1 MYHSLSLYISS
12 LYVTILI
19 FSLQALL
26 RYTNTTQILHN
37 INNCSLNFP
46 SWKSWLHCPK
56 WNHKQSKKRSIFDYS
71 PRAIWLRAI
80 VVGGHEG
87 VTHATVM
94 LMGVGMLANGIKAM
108 LLTSFIGL
116 VAGTLNLAIAQ
127 YVSVYTQY
135 DIMTFQAKR
144 NIRMGRGGNWG
155 TVPSPT
161 LVAVAYWTLEKISR
175 LNE

>member
-1 MYHSLSLYISS
+1 ME
-12 LYVTILI
+12 VMV
-19 FSLQALL
+19 AL
-26 RYTNTTQILHN
+26 
-37 INNCSLNFP
+37 
-46 SWKSWLHCPK
+46 PK
-56 WNHKQSKKRSIFDYS
+56 MEPQTVQEEKYFDYS

-94 LMGVGMLANGIKAM
+94 LMGIGMLANGIKAM

>member
-1 MYHSLSLYISS
+1 ME
-12 LYVTILI
+12 VMV
-19 FSLQALL
+19 AL
-26 RYTNTTQILHN
+26 
-37 INNCSLNFP
+37 
-46 SWKSWLHCPK
+46 PK
-56 WNHKQSKKRSIFDYS
+56 MEPQTVQEEKYFDYS

-87 VTHATVM
+87 VIHATVM
-94 LMGVGMLANGIKAM
+94 LMGIGMLANGIKAM

-144 NIRMGRGGNWG
+144 NMRMGRGGNRG

-161 LVAVAYWTLEKISR
+161 MVDVASSLA
-175 LNE
+175 

>member
-1 MYHSLSLYISS
+1 M
-12 LYVTILI
+12 
-19 FSLQALL
+19 
-26 RYTNTTQILHN
+26 
-37 INNCSLNFP
+37 
-46 SWKSWLHCPK
+46 
-56 WNHKQSKKRSIFDYS
+56 
-71 PRAIWLRAI
+71 
-80 VVGGHEG
+80 GGHEG

-94 LMGVGMLANGIKAM
+94 LMGIGMLANGIKAM